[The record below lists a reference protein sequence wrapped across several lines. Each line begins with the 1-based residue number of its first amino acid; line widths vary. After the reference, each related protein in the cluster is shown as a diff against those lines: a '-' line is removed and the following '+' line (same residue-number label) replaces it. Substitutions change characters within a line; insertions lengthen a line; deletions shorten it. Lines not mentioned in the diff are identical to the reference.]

1 MANVEIS
8 VETNGVVGYYHYT
21 KSISPIKR
29 LYVKSD
35 EDIDDIKIS
44 VTSSPEFLLP
54 VEFGGETF
62 YRCQRDSDGGEKTA
76 REVA

>member
-1 MANVEIS
+1 MKNKISGKERFMANVEIS

-35 EDIDDIKIS
+35 
-44 VTSSPEFLLP
+44 
-54 VEFGGETF
+54 
-62 YRCQRDSDGGEKTA
+62 
-76 REVA
+76 